1 MIPFRCH
8 RCGGIQLYHGKNTY
22 RTTCR
27 FCYATVYLAKT
38 TITMD
43 EYVDHLDAEH
53 AKTRAR
59 LLGV

>member
-1 MIPFRCH
+1 M
-8 RCGGIQLYHGKNTY
+8 YHGKNTY